1 MVFSRGEEPYV
12 ISEGKLTM
20 SQTVEAASTPR
31 KRFTKVRAILAGGL
45 VLGVGAAITL
55 AAWNDSEFATGTFA
69 AGTFNLE
76 GSTDGASFT
85 DHASAPGGPLDFAV
99 NPSNLSPGDTVA
111 APFSVRLAA
120 GTTNNADVQINV
132 TTADDVSGLE
142 YKIISVADHAAC
154 TAEATGSDVVS
165 NGAVSAATNVG
176 NFSLTKGTSA
186 EAAGEATT
194 LCVIVSA
201 PAVTQNQSGSVTF
214 EFKASST
221 ES

>member
-1 MVFSRGEEPYV
+1 MVISRGEGPCV

-31 KRFTKVRAILAGGL
+31 KRFTKVRAILAGGI

-55 AAWNDSEFATGTFA
+55 AAWNDSEFATGRFA
-69 AGTFNLE
+69 SGSFNLE
-76 GSTDGASFT
+76 GSTDGTSFT
-85 DHASAPGGPLDFAV
+85 DHASAPGATLDFAV

-132 TTADDVSGLE
+132 TTADEVSGLE
-142 YKIISVADHAAC
+142 YTIVSVADHAAC
-154 TAEATGSDVVS
+154 TAAATGSEVVPS
-165 NGAVSAATNVG
+165 GAVSAATNVG
-176 NFSLTKGTSA
+176 GFSLTKGTSDDV
-186 EAAGEATT
+186 AGEATT

-201 PAVTQNQSGSVTF
+201 PSVTQNQSGSVTF
-214 EFKASST
+214 EFKATSK